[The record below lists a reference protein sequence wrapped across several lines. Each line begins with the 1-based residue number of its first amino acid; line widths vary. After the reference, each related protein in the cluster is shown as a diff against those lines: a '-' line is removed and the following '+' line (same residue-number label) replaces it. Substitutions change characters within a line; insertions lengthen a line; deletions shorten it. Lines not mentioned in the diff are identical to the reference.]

1 MELSVLT
8 KLTDNSAS
16 FVWSLFLSTS
26 QPKGRGG
33 PDGSIALHAP
43 QSEIITTHYFSHK
56 IKSWRTTDKTTPKA
70 IFKPVAAHKNEIL
83 EMIQN
88 QADNPKFPSPL

>member
-26 QPKGRGG
+26 QSEGRGG

-43 QSEIITTHYFSHK
+43 QSEIITTHYFSQK
-56 IKSWRTTDKTTPKA
+56 IKSWRITDTTAPRA
-70 IFKPVAAHKNEIL
+70 ICKPVATHKKRNAG
-83 EMIQN
+83 N
-88 QADNPKFPSPL
+88 GSKPSR